1 VSQVRY
7 SKDPL
12 SCVSYTNKPPTPSAL
27 INSSPRSPTKA
38 IIDGSHPES
47 RPSLSKE
54 HLEFRRLVAE
64 IEKYN
69 EPSSCE
75 PDDEKAIEAR
85 EATLGRLSDKI
96 SAIQNEIS
104 MPARTLAD
112 VLLRAETALYNEN
125 GVMNSLDDDD
135 ANEND
140 QATAQL
146 IRAATSALGGLYTR

>member
-27 INSSPRSPTKA
+27 INSSPRSPTKEQFAA

-112 VLLRAETALYNEN
+112 VLLRAEIALYN
-125 GVMNSLDDDD
+125 
-135 ANEND
+135 
-140 QATAQL
+140 
-146 IRAATSALGGLYTR
+146 

>member
-1 VSQVRY
+1 
-7 SKDPL
+7 
-12 SCVSYTNKPPTPSAL
+12 
-27 INSSPRSPTKA
+27 
-38 IIDGSHPES
+38 
-47 RPSLSKE
+47 
-54 HLEFRRLVAE
+54 
-64 IEKYN
+64 
-69 EPSSCE
+69 
-75 PDDEKAIEAR
+75 
-85 EATLGRLSDKI
+85 
-96 SAIQNEIS
+96 